1 MPKQKVRQS
10 VETATADQAVEPAPA
25 LCDDMKDDFMAFVRL
40 ALMLSMQNWTVQGHC
55 SLVWR
60 KKLYD
65 IDDRVTG
72 QATTIAGLTE
82 SVEFNSAN
90 INPQQRSIDIVK
102 KSLVEANRD
111 LQSATMSIAKLEA
124 KLVASER
131 HSRSFNVRLL
141 GVPETDGEN
150 CVATV
155 VDLLDRKV
163 QLSGSAPVIENA
175 HRIGKAQQGKPRHI
189 IARFYSRVTRSTVMR
204 TTRTNLRDSPLRF
217 VDDLTKDDLLEK
229 QRVRPLMD
237 ELFKTNRRPSFR
249 NGKLYA
255 EGRPVSEGE
264 INTFLKGHQRSTLLP
279 FRTFSNNDAYT

>member
-1 MPKQKVRQS
+1 M
-10 VETATADQAVEPAPA
+10 
-25 LCDDMKDDFMAFVRL
+25 
-40 ALMLSMQNWTVQGHC
+40 
-55 SLVWR
+55 
-60 KKLYD
+60 
-65 IDDRVTG
+65 
-72 QATTIAGLTE
+72 
-82 SVEFNSAN
+82 
-90 INPQQRSIDIVK
+90 K

-111 LQSATMSIAKLEA
+111 LQSATMSIA

-155 VDLLDRKV
+155 VDLLDRKF
-163 QLSGSAPVIENA
+163 QLSGSAPLTENA
-175 HRIGKAQQGKPRHI
+175 HRIGKAQQDKPMHI
-189 IARFYSRVTRSTVMR
+189 IARFYSRVTRSTAMR

-264 INTFLKGHQRSTLLP
+264 INTFLKGHQKSTLLP
-279 FRTFSNNDAYT
+279 FRTFYNNDAYT

>member
-1 MPKQKVRQS
+1 MS
-10 VETATADQAVEPAPA
+10 
-25 LCDDMKDDFMAFVRL
+25 
-40 ALMLSMQNWTVQGHC
+40 
-55 SLVWR
+55 
-60 KKLYD
+60 D

-90 INPQQRSIDIVK
+90 INTQQKSIDIVK

-155 VDLLDRKV
+155 VDLLDRKFK
-163 QLSGSAPVIENA
+163 LSGSAPVIENA
-175 HRIGKAQQGKPRHI
+175 HRIGKTQQDKPRHI

-217 VDDLTKDDLLEK
+217 VDDLTKEDLLEK

-264 INTFLKGHQRSTLLP
+264 INTFLKGHQ
-279 FRTFSNNDAYT
+279 

>member
-1 MPKQKVRQS
+1 MPEQKVRQS
-10 VETATADQAVEPAPA
+10 VETATADKAVEPDPA
-25 LCDDMKDDFMAFVRL
+25 LCDDMPDDFMVFVRL
-40 ALMLSMQNWTVQGHC
+40 ALNAVNAKLDSIVTLYSSME
-55 SLVWR
+55 

-65 IDDRVTG
+65 IDDRVIG
-72 QATTIAGLTE
+72 QANTIAGLTE

-90 INPQQRSIDIVK
+90 INTEQKSMNIVK

-111 LQSATMSIAKLEA
+111 LQSATTSIVKLEA
-124 KLVASER
+124 KLVASDR
-131 HSRSFNVRLL
+131 HSRSFIFRLL

-155 VDLLDRKV
+155 VDLLDRKFK
-163 QLSGSAPVIENA
+163 LSGSAPVIENA
-175 HRIGKAQQGKPRHI
+175 HRIGKAQQDNPRHI

-217 VDDLTKDDLLEK
+217 VDDLTKEDLLEK

-237 ELFKTNRRPSFR
+237 GLFKTNRRPSFR

-255 EGRPVSEGE
+255 EARPVSEGE
-264 INTFLKGHQRSTLLP
+264 INTFLKGHQ
-279 FRTFSNNDAYT
+279 